1 MGFPGPTHTGKQEN
15 IGGGGERVQF
25 GLGYLGQQHAES
37 AMLSACTST
46 NARRLLGDRNLSF
59 GGFED
64 HNLEEMA
71 NSEGMGPSS
80 EGETIRKGRGL
91 RTKGTWR
98 LEGEGPGE
106 KSEW

>member
-1 MGFPGPTHTGKQEN
+1 M
-15 IGGGGERVQF
+15 
-25 GLGYLGQQHAES
+25 
-37 AMLSACTST
+37 
-46 NARRLLGDRNLSF
+46 SF

-71 NSEGMGPSS
+71 NAEGMGPSS